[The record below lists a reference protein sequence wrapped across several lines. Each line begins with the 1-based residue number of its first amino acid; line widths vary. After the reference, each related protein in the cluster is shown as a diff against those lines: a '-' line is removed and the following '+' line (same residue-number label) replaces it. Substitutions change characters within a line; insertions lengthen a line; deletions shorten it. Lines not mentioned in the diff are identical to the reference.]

1 MNRRYFIRS
10 GGIALA
16 SFGVMA
22 SMPSFLK
29 RAALAQVRD
38 RVTGG
43 QRKTLIAIFQRGAVD
58 GLNVVVPYGEHSY
71 YDLRPSIAIP
81 KPNGGAEA
89 AINLDGFFGLHP
101 AMAPFKPLWD
111 SKRLAIIHASGSP
124 DNTRSHFDAQD
135 YMESATPGVKS
146 TADGWLNRYLQA
158 KADPQKSLFRAVSI
172 TQNMPRAMQGKAPA
186 LAISNLADF
195 TIRAGQNSAAVQ
207 GGFEAIYDQ
216 TVNDALHGT
225 GKETFEAIN
234 YLKQVNPSQY
244 KPESGAEYPRT
255 PFGNSLLQIAQL
267 IKAGVGL
274 EVAFTDIGGWDTH
287 VNEGNQQGQL
297 SNLLRQFSSAIAALY
312 TDLGQRMDDVVVL
325 TMSEFGRTA
334 KENGNR
340 GTDHGHANA
349 MFVAGNG
356 VRGGKVYGDWP
367 GLKSDQLYEGRDLA
381 LTTDFRA
388 VFSEIASKHLGASR
402 LQSVFPGYEANTSK
416 FRGFLG

>member
-1 MNRRYFIRS
+1 MASTPTFLRR
-10 GGIALA
+10 ALA
-16 SFGVMA
+16 ETID
-22 SMPSFLK
+22 K
-29 RAALAQVRD
+29 
-38 RVTGG
+38 VTGG
-43 QRKTLIAIFQRGAVD
+43 KRKTLIAIFQRGAVD

-71 YDLRPSIAIP
+71 YDLRPNIAIP
-81 KPNGGAEA
+81 KPDGGAESA
-89 AINLDGFFGLHP
+89 LNLDGYFGLHP
-101 AMAPFKPLWD
+101 SLQSFQPLWD
-111 SKRLAIIHASGSP
+111 SKRLAIVHASGSP
-124 DNTRSHFDAQD
+124 DSTRSHFDAQD

-146 TADGWLNRYLQA
+146 TQDGWLNRYLQS
-158 KADPQKSLFRAVSI
+158 KTDPQKSLFRAVSM

-195 TIRAGQNSAAVQ
+195 SIRAGQSSAAVQ

-244 KPESGAEYPRT
+244 KAENGANYPRA
-255 PFGNSLLQIAQL
+255 PFGNALLQIAQL

-274 EVAFTDIGGWDTH
+274 EVAFTDVGGWDTH

-340 GTDHGHANA
+340 GTDHGHANS
-349 MFVAGNG
+349 MFVLGNS

-367 GLKSDQLYEGRDLA
+367 GLKNDQLYEGRDLA
-381 LTTDFRA
+381 LTTDFRD
-388 VFSEIASKHLGASR
+388 VFGEIATKHLGTAN
-402 LQSVFPGYEANTSK
+402 LKTVFPGYTGSASK
-416 FRGFLG
+416 FRGVLG